1 MFSFLLFSFSAY
13 AGNFTIGNYDLNG
26 SRSIPSSAE
35 PDLSKQKI
43 EAIGLEVK
51 WHTGTDA
58 PLVAVPIVQDGVVYA
73 ATTDF
78 GFVLGGSLYA
88 MDADDGNILWQFS
101 LSRPSGGALASP
113 LVNKN
118 AVYVAA
124 LNGTL
129 FKLNR
134 KTGDEIWR
142 IKPNLH
148 PFLDQTWTGP
158 IRVFNGTKSL
168 IILAINANDEG
179 VGNTDLGVSGIVAI
193 DDKTGM
199 EEWRFLTTTP
209 TEGGAGIWETSP
221 SYSKNNNL
229 IYVTTGQTA
238 QATTEAP
245 FFGSNA
251 VFAIDA
257 RDGSMRWKTQV
268 RDDDLWNFDIPFDPT
283 DPGDTDIGD
292 GAALFKMKGKE
303 FIAVGSKRGYFYVM
317 DALTGE
323 IINGSGVDSLGFS
336 IGLDAFDGGDP
347 SGVIGPSVDGGYNL
361 DSGYYKKGNRT
372 IHFGILT
379 DYTSGLIDV
388 FNQVPPYDG
397 RGAPRPSAGYV
408 PGTCFIAGFG
418 KSPEC
423 PGADSGNL
431 ILIAGDGS
439 EELGRF
445 TYAEANLFAPLYLD
459 NMIFV
464 HATPTPSGTP
474 NSLLVLDVS
483 DPTDPT
489 LIESVPLS
497 IEFPVPVTAFSGGA
511 NISIA
516 NGMIYSGNGFFGFG
530 PQRGLFAIGLK
541 DD

>member
-26 SRSIPSSAE
+26 SRSIPSSSE
-35 PDLSKQKI
+35 SGLSKNKI

-51 WHTGTDA
+51 WHTPTDA
-58 PLVAVPIVQDGVVYA
+58 PLVAVPIVQDAVVYA
-73 ATTDF
+73 ATTSF
-78 GFVLGGSLYA
+78 ASGSLYA
-88 MDADDGNILWQFS
+88 MDASDGEILWQFP
-101 LSRPSGGALASP
+101 LPGGALASP
-113 LVNKN
+113 LVTEK

-124 LNGTL
+124 FNGTL

-148 PFLDQTWTGP
+148 PFLDTTWTGP

-193 DDKTGM
+193 DDKAGM

-221 SYSKNNNL
+221 SYSKKSNL
-229 IYVTTGQTA
+229 IYITTGQTA
-238 QATTEAP
+238 KATTSAP

-257 RDGSMRWKTQV
+257 SDGSMRWKTQV
-268 RDDDLWNFDIPFDPT
+268 RGDDLWNFDIPFDPT
-283 DPGDTDIGD
+283 APGDTDIGD

-397 RGAPRPSAGYV
+397 RGAPRPSAGYI

-431 ILIAGDGS
+431 ILIEGDGS

-445 TYAEANLFAPLYLD
+445 THEDGQIFAPLYLD
-459 NMIFV
+459 DMIFV
-464 HATPTPSGTP
+464 HAAPNFSTSFG

-483 DPTDPT
+483 DPTSPT
-489 LIESVPLS
+489 LIQSVPLS
-497 IEFPVPVTAFSGGA
+497 IGSATAASLGA

-530 PQRGLFAIGLK
+530 PQQGLFAIGLK